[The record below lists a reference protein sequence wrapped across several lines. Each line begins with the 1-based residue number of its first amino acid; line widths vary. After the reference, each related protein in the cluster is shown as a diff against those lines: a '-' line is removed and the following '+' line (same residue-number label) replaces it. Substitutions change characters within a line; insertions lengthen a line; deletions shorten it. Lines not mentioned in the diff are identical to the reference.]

1 MTSGTVAAMAR
12 AAGPVTAGPAVTGV
26 VRQRAAQAVE
36 QAVGR
41 TGRMRARH
49 TRGCPSMA
57 DPYLATV
64 TGAELAALIGAEAAR
79 YALIRQ
85 ARNPAAPIDIG
96 RWVRQ
101 NDDNPI
107 FQVQFAHARLAA
119 VGRYAAAL
127 RPFSVSA
134 TEGVGDRAEAPA
146 RWAADLAAPSS
157 RVTTAT
163 AAVLRALAE
172 YPRVLAHVAD
182 RKQPHR
188 LTRYLE
194 RLAMLVRDYLC
205 VVRVLPTMAVTA
217 DGGTAADDRLQLV
230 ADARQILAD
239 GLGVLGVSAP
249 ERM

>member
-1 MTSGTVAAMAR
+1 MTSTPSAAMAR
-12 AAGPVTAGPAVTGV
+12 AADPAPGGGDTDGL
-26 VRQRAAQAVE
+26 VRQRAVQVVE

-57 DPYLATV
+57 DPYLATI
-64 TGAELAALIGAEAAR
+64 TGAELATLVGAEAAR

-96 RWVRQ
+96 RWVRP

-127 RPFSVSA
+127 RPFA
-134 TEGVGDRAEAPA
+134 GEHDDCLGPAETLPEQ
-146 RWAADLAAPSS
+146 RAADPAAPSS
-157 RVTTAT
+157 GEAAAT
-163 AAVLRALAE
+163 AVLRRVLAE
-172 YPRVLAHVAD
+172 YPQVLANVVNRA
-182 RKQPHR
+182 QPHR

-194 RLAMLVRDYLC
+194 RLATAVRDYLC